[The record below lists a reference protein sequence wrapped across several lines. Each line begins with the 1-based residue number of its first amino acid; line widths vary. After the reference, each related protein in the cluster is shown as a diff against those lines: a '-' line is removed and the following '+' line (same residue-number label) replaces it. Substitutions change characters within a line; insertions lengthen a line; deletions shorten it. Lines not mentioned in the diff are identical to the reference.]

1 MENLSTG
8 IDIQKAIDAGVHEA
22 ANHAGWQTQASGDGE
37 QVGEQRAVVPAEMA
51 VGAGLILP
59 SVAPVGAGANDG
71 ERGMGD
77 GGFATGRFQ
86 QRAAMVSGPKT
97 AQAELGGGEV
107 IDAGIEVGETA
118 ANQIK
123 LDFVE
128 RAGTSG
134 GAKVEFSAGI
144 FPFAG
149 DARGEVEELGNGL
162 QIRRCVSLGGDG
174 RGDGREGGYAGL
186 AHLAGQGHGLERRI
200 NLERQ
205 RLVVPVQEMGVGADT
220 GVRMFGGVVI
230 APSGVKIA
238 VVNHGNDEL
247 SSQSKGSISG

>member
-1 MENLSTG
+1 
-8 IDIQKAIDAGVHEA
+8 
-22 ANHAGWQTQASGDGE
+22 
-37 QVGEQRAVVPAEMA
+37 
-51 VGAGLILP
+51 
-59 SVAPVGAGANDG
+59 
-71 ERGMGD
+71 MGD

-86 QRAAMVSGPKT
+86 QRAAMVSGPQT

-107 IDAGIEVGETA
+107 IDAGLEVRETA
-118 ANQIK
+118 ANEIK

-162 QIRRCVSLGGDG
+162 QIRRCVGLGGNAF
-174 RGDGREGGYAGL
+174 GDGRESGDAGW
-186 AHLAGQGHGLERRI
+186 AHLAGQGQGIERGV

-205 RLVVPVQEMGVGADT
+205 RLVAPVQEMRVGADA
-220 GVRMFGGVVI
+220 GVGMFGGVVI
-230 APSGVKIA
+230 GPSGFEIA
-238 VVNHGNDEL
+238 VVSHGNDEPHHGRKEEY
-247 SSQSKGSISG
+247 QVAAGRRSIEGRIDFATKKNPAL